1 MQNNLF
7 YVKIS
12 IMSALIKVKNLQ
24 LKYIPGSEISLE
36 IERGQIVGIT
46 GKNGSGKSLLV
57 AYLSGLIRPE
67 KMGEIIIEGLDPFHT
82 VDLPKIHKK
91 VSIALQNP
99 QDGIVFGH
107 VRRDVIFGPENLGLD
122 RDTILKRTEGLLK
135 KFNVFHA
142 RHKDYSNLSGGE
154 RQRAYLTSIFAMK
167 PEIIILDEPFSMQDR
182 DERDELIRWTVK
194 TAKKYGQTLIVVS
207 HDSDYFNLFDK
218 IYTLK
223 KGRIA
228 GNLEEH
234 GEFGELGEEEGLS
247 LSSDEGGVFFGNSTN
262 IYSINENVTLY
273 EYPGDDPTDESLI
286 RFENVTFDYSGNSI
300 LSDFSYDF
308 KRGRLY
314 RLSGPTGSGKTTILS
329 LMNGT
334 KKIKTGS
341 IYVKGN
347 KIPQKGKNGWQCIET
362 ENRYNYINS
371 IRRNAGLV
379 TQFPEDT
386 LFENTVLFDA
396 MYGPLRMGISKDD
409 AGKKAREALHMVGLE
424 KMKWDMD
431 PFKLS
436 GGEKRCA
443 AIAGILA
450 IGPDILLMDEPF
462 SGLDREKTEKIQ
474 EMIHEY
480 IEKGHTVI
488 ITGH

>member
-1 MQNNLF
+1 
-7 YVKIS
+7 
-12 IMSALIKVKNLQ
+12 MSALIKVKNLQ

-36 IERGQIVGIT
+36 IERGQIIGIT
-46 GKNGSGKSLLV
+46 GKNGSGKSLFA
-57 AYLSGLIRPE
+57 AYLSGLIRPD
-67 KMGEIIIEGLDPFHT
+67 KMGKIIIEGLDPFHT
-82 VDLPKIHKK
+82 VDIPKIHKK
-91 VSIALQNP
+91 VSIALQNT

-107 VRRDVIFGPENLGLD
+107 VRRDVIFGPENLGID

-135 KFNVFHA
+135 KFNVFSA

-154 RQRAYLTSIFAMK
+154 KQRAYLTAIFAMK

-182 DERDELIRWTVK
+182 NERDELVRWTVK
-194 TAKKYGQTLIVVS
+194 TAKKYGQTLIVIS
-207 HDSDYFNLFDK
+207 HDRDYFNLFDK

-228 GNLEEH
+228 GNVEELEEDNV
-234 GEFGELGEEEGLS
+234 EEEGLS
-247 LSSDEGGVFFGNSTN
+247 LSSDDGGVYFGEYHKEYQINDN
-262 IYSINENVTLY
+262 ISLY
-273 EYPGDDPTDESLI
+273 EYEGDNTTEESLI
-286 RFENVTFDYSGNSI
+286 RFENVSFDYSKNNI
-300 LSDFSYDF
+300 LSDFSFDF

-314 RLSGPTGSGKTTILS
+314 RFAGSTGSGKTTILS

-334 KKIKTGS
+334 KKIKTGN

-347 KIPQKGKNGWQCIET
+347 LIPKKGKNGWLGLET
-362 ENRYNYINS
+362 DNRYNYINS

-386 LFENTVLFDA
+386 LFENTVLEDV
-396 MYGPLRMGISKDD
+396 MYGPLRMGFSKED
-409 AGKKAREALHMVGLE
+409 AARHAREAMHRVGLE
-424 KMKWDMD
+424 KIKWDMD

-450 IGPDILLMDEPF
+450 MGPDILLMDEPF
-462 SGLDREKTEKIQ
+462 SGLDRERTEKIQ
-474 EMIHEY
+474 EMLHEY
-480 IEKGHTVI
+480 IEEGHTVI